1 MPQVVYLNQN
11 GKIIKEANAIISP
24 NNRSFRYGDG
34 CFETMKLMDN
44 SILLAN
50 YHFERLFASLQLLQ
64 FDVPNY
70 LTADYLQNQ
79 ILEVA
84 KKNYHNKLARVRL
97 TVYRGDGGLYD
108 PENHFPNYLIQTW
121 DLNPAN
127 NLLNENG
134 LVVDVF
140 TDAIKVCDTYS
151 QVKSNNYLC
160 YAMAALWAKKH
171 HLNDAI
177 LLNPYNRLAD
187 ATIANIF
194 IVTGGIIKT
203 PSLSEGCVNGVMR
216 RYLLTQMRVENIP
229 VEETKIGVEELLQA
243 NEIFLTN
250 GIYGIRWIKQINNT
264 NYTNTASSLLYKQFI
279 KPLLQYKQ

>member
-1 MPQVVYLNQN
+1 MPQAVYLNQN

-44 SILLAN
+44 TILLAN

-79 ILEVA
+79 IVEVA

-151 QVKSNNYLC
+151 HVKSNNYLC
-160 YAMAALWAKKH
+160 YAMAALWAKKN

-194 IVTGGIIKT
+194 IITNGIIKT

-229 VEETKIGVEELLQA
+229 VEETKISVEELLQA
-243 NEIFLTN
+243 NELFLTN
-250 GIYGIRWIKQINNT
+250 GIYGIRWIKQINNL
-264 NYTNTASSLLYKQFI
+264 NYTNTATSLLYKQFI
-279 KPLLQYKQ
+279 KPLQQHKK

>member
-1 MPQVVYLNQN
+1 MPQAEYLNQN
-11 GKIIKEANAIISP
+11 GKIIKASKASISP

-44 SILLAN
+44 TILLAN

-70 LTADYLQNQ
+70 LTADYLLHQ
-79 ILEVA
+79 IIDVA
-84 KKNYHNKLARVRL
+84 KKNYHSKLARVRL
-97 TVYRGDGGLYD
+97 TIYRGDGGLYD

-140 TDAIKVCDTYS
+140 TDAIKVCDSYS
-151 QVKSNNYLC
+151 HVKSNNYLC
-160 YAMAALWAKKH
+160 YAMAAFWAKKH

-177 LLNPYNRLAD
+177 LLNPYNRVAD

-194 IVTGGIIKT
+194 IITNGIIKT
-203 PSLSEGCVNGVMR
+203 PSLSEGCVSGVMR
-216 RYLLTQMRVENIP
+216 RYLLNQMRIENMP
-229 VEETKIGVEELLQA
+229 VEETKIGVDELLQA

-250 GIYGIRWIKQINNT
+250 GIYGIRWIKQVNNT
-264 NYTNTASSLLYKQFI
+264 NYTNAASNLLYKQFI
-279 KPLLQYKQ
+279 KPLLQQK